1 MEIFYKINN
10 STKKDIYEHLV
21 ICDTYFDNILSNRVN
36 LDEFSEKVYTK
47 AIRFEAWYTDKLIGL
62 ISAYF
67 NNDVIGFIN
76 HVAVFT
82 RFQRKGIS
90 RNLLQSC
97 IDYGKK
103 NNYKFI
109 HLEVDIKN
117 KKAIELYKS
126 LNFVVLENADN
137 NIKMRKDI
145 RDGKRL

>member
-1 MEIFYKINN
+1 MDISYKINN
-10 STKKDIYEHLV
+10 STQKDIHDHLV
-21 ICDTYFDNILSNRVN
+21 ICDTYFDNILSSRVN
-36 LDEFSEKVYTK
+36 LDEFSEKIYTK
-47 AIRFEAWYTDKLIGL
+47 AIRFEAWYEKKLIGL

-67 NNDVIGFIN
+67 TSDVIGFIN

-90 RNLLQSC
+90 RILLQSC

-109 HLEVDIKN
+109 HLEINSKN
-117 KKAIELYKS
+117 KKAMDLYKS
-126 LNFVVLENADN
+126 FNFVVLETSDD

-145 RDGKRL
+145 RNGKRL